1 MIQNCGKSS
10 IGLISVLIAIVLS
23 GMFTSCAHRPLE
35 DPYNGHYI
43 RIYIDEQIKN
53 VTYGFYNESRKRPE
67 YKRPTVLRVVLSD
80 PLTNQIV
87 SERYLQSSGEDERGY
102 YIDGLIAAEAGKYNL
117 MIYNF
122 GTERTKLRKEN
133 NFYEAQAYTMPIPGQ
148 YHQYFPTIGAE
159 IDKNTVRYCPD
170 HLFLSTSEP
179 VEVGRSLNV
188 DTLRTADGDFFTAS
202 SVVKSYYIQVQIRGF
217 QYVST
222 AVSLLSGMA
231 GTATLHN
238 RGMVSSDPVSVF
250 FDLDYTD
257 VRRAKNDGKDVATLY
272 TTFNTFGKLPEEQNM
287 YTLNFEFTR
296 SDGTTQI
303 ETIDITSMFSDPIVI
318 NEQWILLEKEI
329 DIIPPIGG
337 GGGMTPGVDEWGD
350 IWSDIQL

>member
-1 MIQNCGKSS
+1 MIQCRRNF
-10 IGLISVLIAIVLS
+10 GLWAISVLAISILS
-23 GMFTSCAHRPLE
+23 GVFTSCEHRPLE

-87 SERYLQSSGEDERGY
+87 SERYLQSNGEDERGY
-102 YIDGLIAAEAGKYNL
+102 YIDGLIAVEAGKYNL

-133 NFYEAQAYTMPIPGQ
+133 YFYEAQAYTMPIPEQ
-148 YHQYFPTIGAE
+148 YYQYFPTIGAE
-159 IDKNTVRYCPD
+159 IDKSTVRYCPD
-170 HLFLSTSEP
+170 HLFLTTCEP
-179 VEVGRSLNV
+179 IEVTKSLDV
-188 DTLRTADGDFFTAS
+188 DTLRTAEGDFFTAP
-202 SVVKSYYIQVQIRGF
+202 SVVKSYYLQVQIRGF
-217 QYVST
+217 QYVTT
-222 AVSLLSGMA
+222 AVSMLSGMA
-231 GTATLHN
+231 GTTILHD
-238 RGMVSSDPVSVF
+238 RSMVNTDPVSVF
-250 FDLDYTD
+250 FDMDYTD
-257 VRRAKNDGKDVATLY
+257 VRRAKNDEKDVATLY
-272 TTFNTFGKLPEEQNM
+272 TTFNTFGKLPNEKSI

-296 SDGTTQI
+296 SDGSTQM
-303 ETIDITSMFSDPIVI
+303 ESIDITSMFSEPIVI